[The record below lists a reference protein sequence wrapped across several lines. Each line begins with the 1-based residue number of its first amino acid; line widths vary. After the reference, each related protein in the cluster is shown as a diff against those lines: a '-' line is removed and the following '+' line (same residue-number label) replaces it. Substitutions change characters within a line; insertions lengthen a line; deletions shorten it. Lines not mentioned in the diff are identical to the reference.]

1 MNNKVLELPF
11 NFSDITK
18 LSLPGVLG
26 QYTGY
31 KITTVVATKGKDS
44 HNLLTSIVA
53 VEPPF
58 VTTNELKSIPIF
70 FKKIKGWRYMVTE
83 HFIEMD
89 SLEQVLTEALELHR
103 WETNGK
109 FLFFGDLSY
118 CGHWYVPPCLHTCG
132 KTSPISKIVSNGGDL
147 GAHVWEW
154 GEEKQGV
161 FSDFFDSPPLL
172 RDFSKEVSKITGY
185 DIELLSDR
193 LGNVLISLPVTTLN
207 CEIHG
212 IPNTLDGIRIKPVW
226 AQGVKPRQIIAVASK
241 KKDGMISQQ
250 LLSENNENFEIKNN
264 ENTEQD
270 ISIYDTEND
279 VLLYS
284 SEVSIM
290 RHLFL
295 NSSICCNDSSARKFV
310 NSGNKE
316 SLTIYS
322 NIKLETGYKESK
334 ALNEKLKQ
342 RLYRETAERLHN
354 ELELVQYNPG
364 KPNIL
369 GQIYNIHES
378 RANALTDLRSLINK
392 YGKTSVYLWDPFL
405 SADDIIDTLFYNQN
419 YGAQMRAITRGK
431 GVGEDS
437 EARTQTLLKYGK
449 ELSDACIYPY
459 GLFIEFRSTINGDFA
474 DFHDRFL
481 IFPDVKPYPLVW
493 SLGTSVNSV
502 GKSHHLLLKV
512 QHGQMIIDAFEQMW
526 AESNKP
532 EQLIWKSP
540 GWTI

>member
-1 MNNKVLELPF
+1 MRNQVLELSF
-11 NFSDITK
+11 NFADITK
-18 LSLPGVLG
+18 LSIPGVLG
-26 QYTGY
+26 QYAGY
-31 KITTVVATKGKDS
+31 KITTVVATQGKNS
-44 HNLLTSIVA
+44 HNLLTSIMA
-53 VEPPF
+53 IEEPF
-58 VTTNELKSIPIF
+58 ETTNELKITPIVF
-70 FKKIKGWRYMVTE
+70 NKMKGWRYMVTE
-83 HFIEMD
+83 HFIAMD
-89 SLEQVLTEALELHR
+89 SLEQILTEALSQHR
-103 WETNGK
+103 WGANGK
-109 FLFFGDLSY
+109 YLLFGDLSY

-132 KTSPISKIVSNGGDL
+132 KTSPISKIVSRGGDI

-154 GEEKQGV
+154 GEERQGV

-172 RDFSKEVSKITGY
+172 REISKEVSKITGF
-185 DIELLSDR
+185 DIELISDR
-193 LGNVLISLPVTTLN
+193 LGNVLISLPITSLN

-226 AQGVKPRQIIAVASK
+226 AQGVKPRKIIAVASK
-241 KKDGMISQQ
+241 KKDGMICQQ
-250 LLSENNENFEIKNN
+250 ILTAYNENFEIKNN

-270 ISIYDTEND
+270 ISIYDIENN
-279 VLLYS
+279 VLLFS

-290 RHLFL
+290 RHLSM
-295 NSSICCNDSSARKFV
+295 NSSICCNGTPAREFV
-310 NSGNKE
+310 NTGNSE

-322 NIKLETGYKESK
+322 NIKLETGYKEPE

-364 KPNIL
+364 KANIL
-369 GQIYNIHES
+369 GHVYNIQES
-378 RANALTDLRSLINK
+378 RANALNNLRSLINQ
-392 YGKTSVYLWDPFL
+392 YGKTSVCLWDPFL

-419 YGAQMRAITRGK
+419 YGAQMRALTRGK
-431 GVGEDS
+431 VVGEDS
-437 EARTQTLLKYGK
+437 ESRTQGLLKYGK
-449 ELSDACIYPY
+449 VLSDACIYPY
-459 GLFIEFRSTINGDFA
+459 GLFIEFRSTVNGAFA

-512 QHGQMIIDAFEQMW
+512 RHGQMIIDAFEQMW
-526 AESNKP
+526 AESKKT

>member
-1 MNNKVLELPF
+1 MRNKVLELSF
-11 NFSDITK
+11 NFADIKK
-18 LSLPGVLG
+18 LTAPGILG

-31 KITTVVATKGKDS
+31 KITTVVASKGKES
-44 HNLLTSIVA
+44 HNLLTIIVA
-53 VEPPF
+53 VEEPLAA
-58 VTTNELKSIPIF
+58 TNELNCTSII
-70 FKKIKGWRYMVTE
+70 FKKIKGWRYMVTV
-83 HFIEMD
+83 HYIELD
-89 SLEQVLTEALELHR
+89 SLEQVLTEAVRLHR
-103 WETNGK
+103 WETDGNS
-109 FLFFGDLSY
+109 LLFGDLSY
-118 CGHWYVPPCLHTCG
+118 SGHWYVPPCIHTCG
-132 KTSPISKIVSNGGDL
+132 KTSPISKMVSDGGNI

-154 GEEKQGV
+154 GEEKQGIFV
-161 FSDFFDSPPLL
+161 DFFNKPPLL
-172 RDFSKEVSKITGY
+172 RSLSTEISQITGF
-185 DIELLSDR
+185 DIEHISDR
-193 LGNVLISLPVTTLN
+193 LGNLIISLPVTSIS
-207 CEIHG
+207 CEIRG
-212 IPNTLDGIRIKPVW
+212 IPNTLDGIRITPVW
-226 AQGVKPRQIIAVASK
+226 AQGVKPRQIIAIANK
-241 KKDGMISQQ
+241 KKDGMVSQ
-250 LLSENNENFEIKNN
+250 LLLTEYHESFEIKNN

-270 ISIYDTEND
+270 ISIYDTVNG

-284 SEVSIM
+284 SEVSIL
-290 RHLFL
+290 RCIAL
-295 NSSICCNDSSARKFV
+295 NSSICWKGTPSREFN

-316 SLTIYS
+316 SLIIYS
-322 NIKLETGYKESK
+322 NIPLETGYKEPK

-378 RANALTDLRSLINK
+378 RANALNDLRSLINK

-459 GLFIEFRSTINGDFA
+459 GLFIEFRATINGNFA

-481 IFPDVKPYPLVW
+481 IFPDVKPYPQVW